1 VRAPLTPSSQQVPVL
16 DNFKVMNAF
25 DGVRVVGID
34 GDDTLWH
41 NEERFKVAQQ
51 QLAEI
56 VGRHAE
62 VPDLG
67 ERLLA
72 VERRNLGL
80 FGYGVKGFT
89 LSMIETAVEVT
100 RGQVAGGEVQELV
113 EVGRRMLESPVVLLD
128 GVDEAVDRLASAGLR
143 LVLLTK
149 GDLFD
154 QETRIARAG
163 IAHRFWQV
171 EVVSEKDV
179 ATYRRV
185 LERLDVDPGEFLM
198 VGNSLRSDVLP
209 ALAIGAAAVWVP
221 YHLTWSL
228 EHAERPAGGQRFR
241 EISSLRELPDL
252 LA

>member
-1 VRAPLTPSSQQVPVL
+1 M
-16 DNFKVMNAF
+16 KAF
-25 DGVRVVGID
+25 DGIGVVGID

-41 NEERFKVAQQ
+41 NEERYQNAQER
-51 QLAEI
+51 LAEI
-56 VGRHAE
+56 VGRHAQ
-62 VPDLG
+62 VPDLE

-100 RGQVAGGEVQELV
+100 DGRIAGTEVQELI
-113 EVGRRMLESPVVLLD
+113 ELGRRMLEMPVVLLD
-128 GVDEAVDRLASAGLR
+128 GAEEAVDRLGSAGLR
-143 LVLLTK
+143 LMLLTK

-154 QETRIARAG
+154 QKTRVARAG

-171 EVVSEKDV
+171 KVVSEKDE

-185 LERLDVDPGEFLM
+185 LGRLDVDPKEFLM

-221 YHLTWSL
+221 YPLTWSH
-228 EHAERPAGGQRFR
+228 EHAERPGDGSRFA
-241 EISSLRELPDL
+241 EIGSLRELPGL
-252 LA
+252 LLGT

>member
-1 VRAPLTPSSQQVPVL
+1 
-16 DNFKVMNAF
+16 MEAF

-41 NEERFKVAQQ
+41 NEERFQAAEQR
-51 QLAEI
+51 LAEI

-89 LSMIETAVEVT
+89 LSMIEAAVEVT
-100 RGQVAGGEVQELV
+100 GGRIGGSEVQELI
-113 EVGRRMLESPVVLLD
+113 ELGRRMLETPVVLLD
-128 GVDEAVDRLASAGLR
+128 GAEEAVEQLADAGLP

-154 QETRIARAG
+154 QETRVARAG

-171 EVVSEKDV
+171 EVVSEKDE

-185 LERLDVDPGEFLM
+185 LHRLDVDPTEFLM
-198 VGNSLRSDVLP
+198 VGNSMRSDVLP

-221 YHLTWSL
+221 YPLT
-228 EHAERPAGGQRFR
+228 
-241 EISSLRELPDL
+241 
-252 LA
+252 

>member
-1 VRAPLTPSSQQVPVL
+1 MSG
-16 DNFKVMNAF
+16 F
-25 DGVRVVGID
+25 DGVRVVGVD

-41 NEERFKVAQQ
+41 NEERYQWAQQ
-51 QLAEI
+51 RLTEI
-56 VGRHAE
+56 VGRHAD
-62 VPDLG
+62 VPDL
-67 ERLLA
+67 EDRLLA

-89 LSMIETAVEVT
+89 LSIIETAVEVT
-100 RGQVAGGEVQELV
+100 DGEITGKEVQELV
-113 EVGRRMLESPVVLLD
+113 ELGRQMLESPVVLLD
-128 GVDEAVDRLASAGLR
+128 GAEEAVDRLARAGLR

-154 QETRIARAG
+154 QEARVARAG

-171 EVVSEKDV
+171 EVVSEKDE

-185 LERLDVDPGEFLM
+185 LERLDVETAEFLM

-209 ALAIGAAAVWVP
+209 PLAIGAAAVWVP
-221 YHLTWSL
+221 YPLTWSH
-228 EHAERPAGGQRFR
+228 EHAERPVDGSRFA

-252 LA
+252 LL

>member
-1 VRAPLTPSSQQVPVL
+1 
-16 DNFKVMNAF
+16 MCAF
-25 DGVRVVGID
+25 EQVRVVGID

-41 NEERFKVAQQ
+41 NEERFHSAQQ

-62 VPDLG
+62 VPDLD

-100 RGQVAGGEVQELV
+100 GGEIAGVEVQELV
-113 EVGRRMLESPVVLLD
+113 EVGRRMLETPVVLLD
-128 GVDEAVDRLASAGLR
+128 GAEQAVDRLAAAGLR

-154 QETRIARAG
+154 QETRVARAG
-163 IAHRFWQV
+163 VADRFWQV
-171 EVVSEKDV
+171 EVVSEKDE

-185 LERLDVDPGEFLM
+185 LRRLDVDPGEFLM
-198 VGNSLRSDVLP
+198 VGNSLRSDVVP
-209 ALAIGAAAVWVP
+209 ALAVGAAAVWVP
-221 YHLTWSL
+221 YPLTWSH
-228 EHAERPAGGQRFR
+228 EHAERPVDCDRFA
-241 EISSLRELPDL
+241 EIRSLRELPDL
-252 LA
+252 LPEARGPA

>member
-1 VRAPLTPSSQQVPVL
+1 
-16 DNFKVMNAF
+16 MGAF

-41 NEERFKVAQQ
+41 NEERFQAAEQRF
-51 QLAEI
+51 AEI
-56 VGRHAE
+56 VARHDE

-89 LSMIETAVEVT
+89 LSMIEAAVEVT
-100 RGQVAGGEVQELV
+100 GGRIGGSEVQELI
-113 EVGRRMLESPVVLLD
+113 EVGRRMLETPVVLLD
-128 GVDEAVDRLASAGLR
+128 GAEEAVEQLADAGLP

-154 QETRIARAG
+154 QETRVARAG

-171 EVVSEKDV
+171 EVVSEKDE

-185 LERLDVDPGEFLM
+185 LHRLDVDPTEFLM

-221 YHLTWSL
+221 YPLTWSH
-228 EHAERPAGGQRFR
+228 EHAERPLDRSRFV
-241 EISSLRELPDL
+241 EISSLRELPGL
-252 LA
+252 LL

>member
-1 VRAPLTPSSQQVPVL
+1 MS
-16 DNFKVMNAF
+16 AF
-25 DGVRVVGID
+25 EGVRVVGVD

-41 NEERFKVAQQ
+41 NEERFHSAQQ
-51 QLAEI
+51 QLTEI

-62 VPDLG
+62 VPDLE

-100 RGQVAGGEVQELV
+100 GGEIGGTEVQELV
-113 EVGRRMLESPVVLLD
+113 EVGRRMLETPVVLLD
-128 GVDEAVDRLASAGLR
+128 GAEEALDRLVTAGLR

-154 QETRIARAG
+154 QETRVARAG
-163 IAHRFWQV
+163 VAHRFWQV
-171 EVVSEKDV
+171 EVVSEKDE

-185 LERLDVDPGEFLM
+185 LHRLDVDPGEFLM

-221 YHLTWSL
+221 YPLTWSH
-228 EHAERPAGGQRFR
+228 EHAERPGGGSRFA

-252 LA
+252 LL

>member
-1 VRAPLTPSSQQVPVL
+1 
-16 DNFKVMNAF
+16 MCAF
-25 DGVRVVGID
+25 DGVHVVGID

-41 NEERFKVAQQ
+41 NEERYENAQQ
-51 QLAEI
+51 RLAEI
-56 VGRHAE
+56 VARHAE
-62 VPDLG
+62 VPDLDD
-67 ERLLA
+67 RLLA

-100 RGQVAGGEVQELV
+100 GGEISGPEVQELI
-113 EVGRRMLESPVVLLD
+113 ELGRRMLEMPVLLLD
-128 GVDEAVDRLASAGLR
+128 GAEEAVDRLARAGLR

-154 QETRIARAG
+154 QETRVARAG

-171 EVVSEKDV
+171 EVVSEKDE

-185 LERLDVDPGEFLM
+185 LGRLDVDPREFLM

-221 YHLTWSL
+221 YPLLWSH
-228 EHAERPAGGQRFR
+228 EQAERPAAGDRFR
-241 EISSLRELPDL
+241 EIASLRELPDL
-252 LA
+252 LL

>member
-1 VRAPLTPSSQQVPVL
+1 MTS
-16 DNFKVMNAF
+16 AF
-25 DGVRVVGID
+25 DQVRVVGID

-41 NEERFKVAQQ
+41 NEERYQWAQQ
-51 QLAEI
+51 RLGEVVA
-56 VGRHAE
+56 RHSE
-62 VPDLG
+62 VPDLE

-89 LSMIETAVEVT
+89 LSIIETAIEVT
-100 RGQVAGGEVQELV
+100 GGEVSGREVQELV
-113 EVGRRMLESPVVLLD
+113 DLGRQMLETPVVLLE
-128 GVDEAVDRLASAGLR
+128 GAEEAVDRLARSGRR

-154 QETRIARAG
+154 QEARVARAG

-171 EVVSEKDV
+171 EVVSEKDE

-185 LERLDVDPGEFLM
+185 LERLDVDAAEFLM

-209 ALAIGAAAVWVP
+209 PLAIGAAAVWVP
-221 YHLTWSL
+221 YPLTWSH
-228 EHAERPAGGQRFR
+228 EHAERPADGARFA
-241 EISSLRELPDL
+241 EIRSLSELPDL
-252 LA
+252 LSPSPLAGEG

>member
-1 VRAPLTPSSQQVPVL
+1 MRAF
-16 DNFKVMNAF
+16 N
-25 DGVRVVGID
+25 GVHVVGID

-41 NEERFKVAQQ
+41 NEERYENAQQ
-51 QLAEI
+51 RLAEI
-56 VGRHAE
+56 VARHAE
-62 VPDLG
+62 VPDLDD
-67 ERLLA
+67 RLLA

-100 RGQVAGGEVQELV
+100 GGEISGPEVQELI
-113 EVGRRMLESPVVLLD
+113 ELGRRMLEMPVVLLD
-128 GVDEAVDRLASAGLR
+128 GAEEAVDRLARAGLR

-154 QETRIARAG
+154 QETRVARAG

-171 EVVSEKDV
+171 EVVSEKDE

-185 LERLDVDPGEFLM
+185 LGRLDVDPREFLM

-221 YHLTWSL
+221 YPLLWSH
-228 EHAERPAGGQRFR
+228 EQAERPAAGDRFR
-241 EISSLRELPDL
+241 EIASLRELPDL
-252 LA
+252 LL